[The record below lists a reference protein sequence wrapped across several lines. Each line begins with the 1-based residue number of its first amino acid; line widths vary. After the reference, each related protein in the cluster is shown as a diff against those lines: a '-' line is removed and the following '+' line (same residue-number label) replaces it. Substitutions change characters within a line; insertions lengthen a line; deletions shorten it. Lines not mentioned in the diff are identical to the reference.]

1 MTRKDALILMA
12 KAPLPGQVKTRLCPP
27 LTKGGAAALYACL
40 LEDTAME
47 MTRLKRVHRYLF
59 YSPPG
64 SGRFFRRDPFSRF
77 EALPQSGADLGERMA
92 AAFETAFTRGFAR
105 TVLVGAD
112 CPVLSATLVRAAFR
126 ELASSAD
133 AVFGPSDDGGFYLIA
148 LSSHIPSLFRGVHWG
163 TGTVLSEVSRRCRE
177 AGVPLLPPPPRV
189 RHRHRRRCCIA
200 CPLGA
205 NPLLPGLPPNE
216 AVAHLPRG
224 RISFR
229 PIPRST
235 TSVRRMTSLI
245 SFAGPATSND
255 PVSPRRSAPSPR
267 NRVFGNTV
275 FFSLRPLR

>member
-1 MTRKDALILMA
+1 MRRREKGTPVTRKDALILMA

-177 AGVPLLPPPPRV
+177 AGVPYSLLPPGFDIDTADDVASLARWARTRSYP
-189 RHRHRRRCCIA
+189 A
-200 CPLGA
+200 CPRTRQWL
-205 NPLLPGLPPNE
+205 
-216 AVAHLPRG
+216 
-224 RISFR
+224 
-229 PIPRST
+229 
-235 TSVRRMTSLI
+235 TSRE
-245 SFAGPATSND
+245 D
-255 PVSPRRSAPSPR
+255 E
-267 NRVFGNTV
+267 
-275 FFSLRPLR
+275 